1 MESMQSVLPPP
12 MTPGWNDPPN
22 LGGSTPPV
30 ATSRLLQ
37 LRKRPVDPS
46 LSGGSIALQTPENTR
61 NYAGRQQWEYN
72 NSGNHGSNA
81 NYVSNIVSQDHGH
94 MSGAVSIGTPISIPT
109 VGNVATPT
117 HVTANISGQH
127 YQQYNYES
135 QSSASLPISP
145 NQVMSN
151 TYIPQQSQL
160 QFSASNQTYP
170 ETIPFSSN
178 YSTLPYSQANEN
190 QGVTIAQQALERRQN
205 PYGQSGMSVTDNS
218 SWITTTVNTSAVTY
232 SPTTSSRVTSP
243 GVITTISSSTPSMP
257 SSSTRREANHP
268 VEDIFTVARHDGV
281 GVKSVDPF
289 LVQPSSNPIQPTTH
303 VAWTSS
309 SDEPT
314 SSSKTFPPSIKAKR
328 PATSFDSSF
337 SPSPQRSDTIAS
349 LPNCVVDTARRP
361 STHEGVN
368 YRPITK
374 APGDVSMSRQQ
385 IILCLSTAS
394 KNLSPNI
401 YEGVQLRISE
411 LKEAID
417 EGRISE
423 RCLKSLNYVVDAIHR
438 ENYDDAHVF
447 FDRMRMEFPDE
458 MGPWAQQGIR
468 LLINE
473 LRRPT
478 QRIRSAGLHIRTQ

>member
-1 MESMQSVLPPP
+1 
-12 MTPGWNDPPN
+12 
-22 LGGSTPPV
+22 
-30 ATSRLLQ
+30 
-37 LRKRPVDPS
+37 
-46 LSGGSIALQTPENTR
+46 
-61 NYAGRQQWEYN
+61 
-72 NSGNHGSNA
+72 
-81 NYVSNIVSQDHGH
+81 
-94 MSGAVSIGTPISIPT
+94 
-109 VGNVATPT
+109 
-117 HVTANISGQH
+117 
-127 YQQYNYES
+127 
-135 QSSASLPISP
+135 
-145 NQVMSN
+145 
-151 TYIPQQSQL
+151 
-160 QFSASNQTYP
+160 
-170 ETIPFSSN
+170 
-178 YSTLPYSQANEN
+178 
-190 QGVTIAQQALERRQN
+190 
-205 PYGQSGMSVTDNS
+205 MSVTDNS

-458 MGPWAQQGIR
+458 MGPWAQQG
-468 LLINE
+468 LLDFIVKMFLTRMLNRNLNAGHWNRRVWEIGYSGPPLPKKKATGRPDTPITPFHTAVLRERFVREWNVMKLLCRPYITAEMEATYFASKGVKGFDE
-473 LRRPT
+473 LQEKEAALLDAQRMPGKAKRTHGSKNAVRRRANIGNLLHT
-478 QRIRSAGLHIRTQ
+478 HRTVEDSLADLARRSRWD